1 MMPDLS
7 WRPDVSGRGGARYRA
22 IADALGDD
30 VQAGRLAPGTR
41 LPTHRA
47 LAEALGVTV
56 GTITRA
62 YTEAERRGL
71 VDATVGRGTFVR
83 GASAEIG
90 ANADEQSEAI
100 CFPAL
105 SPASR
110 PEAAGVNVAFGTS
123 QPRLDPSAGPDID
136 LSANYPV
143 GTYHADALMPAMA
156 AIRDSDRLNRVA
168 GYQAAVG
175 HPDHRAAGAA
185 WVNRFGLDADGHD
198 IVVTNGCQGG
208 LSVTLGGLTSPGE
221 TILVETLA
229 WPGIHA
235 VAQQRGLRVVS
246 LPMDDEGIEPDAL
259 REAARR
265 HQTRAAVCMPTLQN
279 PTNRSMSEARRRA
292 VLDAAA
298 DAGVT
303 MVEDDIYG
311 FLPDAPARPLAAL
324 APDNAVY
331 ATSLSKSV
339 APGLRVGYVKAP
351 RHLVPRIAAAQ
362 RAASVMAGPLAAE
375 IAMHAIQDGHA
386 ARAAEQQR
394 REAVARQQLAQQ
406 CLPEA
411 TLLTHP
417 ASFHAWIVLPEG
429 CSSAAFVRAA
439 WANGIG
445 VTPGDAFTADGR
457 DPRGVRICLCAVAD
471 TEQLETALRRLADLL
486 AEQPMAAMP
495 PV

>member
-1 MMPDLS
+1 MTGLTWQPELT
-7 WRPDVSGRGGARYRA
+7 GRSGARYRA
-22 IADALGDD
+22 IADALGEDI
-30 VQAGRLAPGTR
+30 QAGRLSPGTR

-47 LAEALGVTV
+47 LADALGVTV
-56 GTITRA
+56 GTVTRA

-83 GASAEIG
+83 GTSAEIG
-90 ANADEQSEAI
+90 ANADQQSEAI

-110 PEAAGVNVAFGTS
+110 PEAVGVNVAFGTS
-123 QPRLDPSAGPDID
+123 LPRLAPSASPEID

-143 GTYHADALMPAMA
+143 GTYHADALAPAMA
-156 AIRDSDRLNRVA
+156 MIGDADRLNAVT

-185 WVNRFGLDADGHD
+185 WLARFGLNAESQD
-198 IVVTNGCQGG
+198 IVVTSGCQGG
-208 LSVTLGGLTSPGE
+208 LNVTLGGLTSTGD

-246 LPMDDEGIEPDAL
+246 LPMDDDGIEPDAL

-265 HQTRAAVCMPTLQN
+265 HQARAAVCMPTLQN
-279 PTNRSMSEARRRA
+279 PTNRNMSETRRRA
-292 VLDAAA
+292 LLDAAA

-311 FLPDAPARPLAAL
+311 FLPETSAKPLAEL
-324 APDNAVY
+324 APEHAVY
-331 ATSLSKSV
+331 VTSLSKCL
-339 APGLRVGYVKAP
+339 APGLRIGYVKAP
-351 RHLVPRIAAAQ
+351 RPLVPRIAAAQ

-375 IAMHAIQDGHA
+375 IAMHAIQEGHA
-386 ARAAEQQR
+386 ARAAGQQR
-394 REAVARQQLAQQ
+394 AEARARQRLAARL
-406 CLPEA
+406 LPPE

-417 ASFHAWIVLPEG
+417 ASFHAWIALPEG
-429 CSSAAFVRAA
+429 WSSAAFVRAA
-439 WANGIG
+439 WANGVG

-471 TEQLETALRRLADLL
+471 MGRLETALGRLADLL

>member
-1 MMPDLS
+1 MADLT
-7 WRPDVSGRGGARYRA
+7 WQPELADRRGARYRA
-22 IADALGDD
+22 IADALGEDI
-30 VQAGRLAPGTR
+30 QAGRLPPGTR

-83 GASAEIG
+83 GTSAEIG
-90 ANADEQSEAI
+90 ANADQQSEAI

-110 PEAAGVNVAFGTS
+110 GAPAAAVPGGRAGRAAGD
-123 QPRLDPSAGPDID
+123 LID

-156 AIRDSDRLNRVA
+156 ALGDADRLNAVS

-185 WVNRFGLDADGHD
+185 WLARFGLAAESGD

-208 LSVTLGGLTSPGE
+208 LSVTLGGLTSPGD

-246 LPMDDEGIEPDAL
+246 LPMDDEGIEPEAL
-259 REAARR
+259 REAAGR
-265 HQTRAAVCMPTLQN
+265 HQARAAVCMPTLQN

-298 DAGVT
+298 DAGVM

-311 FLPDAPARPLAAL
+311 FLPDTPVAPLAEL
-324 APDNAVY
+324 GPDHAVY
-331 ATSLSKSV
+331 VTSLSKCV

-351 RHLVPRIAAAQ
+351 RQLVPRIAAAQ

-375 IAMHAIQDGHA
+375 IAMHAIHHGHA

-394 REAVARQQLAQQ
+394 REAVARQRLARQ
-406 CLPEA
+406 CLPDA

-417 ASFHAWIVLPEG
+417 ASFHAWIGLSEG
-429 CSSAAFVRAA
+429 WSSAAFVRAA
-439 WANGIG
+439 WANGVG

-471 TEQLETALRRLADLL
+471 MGHLATALRRLADLL
-486 AEQPMAAMP
+486 AERPMAAMP